1 MPSFQANKLVQISF
15 IGQIR
20 NVSTQATNITYK
32 LDDGTSLIEV
42 KQWIDSDAADS
53 AAPAYNEDQ
62 YVRVWGRLK
71 AFNSKRHVGAHVIR
85 AVDDYN
91 EISMHLL
98 EATYVHLF
106 FTRGPPT
113 GAAGGAGGGDGGGMF
128 VDQGATNASGMG
140 AMAKQ
145 LPPMTPMARKVLNLL
160 QTTPQNNE
168 GLHVNNIAQQLSVSS
183 NDVFK
188 AGDELLGM
196 GLIYTTV
203 DDETWAVL
211 EQY

>member
-1 MPSFQANKLVQISF
+1 MTQISF
-15 IGQIR
+15 VGQIR

-53 AAPAYNEDQ
+53 AGPAYNEDQ

-106 FTRGPPT
+106 FTRGLPT
-113 GAAGGAGGGDGGGMF
+113 GNAGGSGGGGGGDGGGMF
-128 VDQGATNASGMG
+128 VDQGGANAGGMG
-140 AMAKQ
+140 GMAKQ

-168 GLHVNNIAQQLSVSS
+168 GLHVNNIAQQLGVSS